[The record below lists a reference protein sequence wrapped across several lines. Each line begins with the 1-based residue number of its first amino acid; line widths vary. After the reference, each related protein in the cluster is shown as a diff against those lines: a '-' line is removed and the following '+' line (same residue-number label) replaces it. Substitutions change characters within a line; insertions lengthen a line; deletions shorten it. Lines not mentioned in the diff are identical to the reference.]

1 MIKKAYMKPTM
12 NVVKLNHKSQLLVES
27 VKVKAVK
34 GHGLKEQDPLE
45 MMAKE
50 DSTGDLE
57 EAW

>member
-1 MIKKAYMKPTM
+1 MKPTM
-12 NVVKLNHKSQLLVES
+12 NVVKLNHKSQLLVGS
-27 VKVKAVK
+27 KVRAVK

-45 MMAKE
+45 MMDKE